1 VPALVKT
8 TSYVYRGDEEAA
20 RKLHNLAD
28 LQLMKLRNLMSF
40 NNLDQYS
47 LTIYNKIGAYV
58 KVSSNFGVEVAE
70 IFYPKIKGKPE
81 EVVKKKRIVRMKVAE
96 DWTLLYAPCPLPDPQ
111 DWDGWIDAGKDD
123 LGADS
128 FLNEFSLLSFGQP
141 IWGDFVATN
150 ISTTNLAGTYSVE
163 DGGWTCPGDVQPGV
177 PSPLYVGMYWL
188 ACGICRKITTGN
200 TQNVTYK
207 FPADL
212 VPEISAVNS
221 GSTGKKCWVN
231 DGGIYDHPDGYV
243 YIPSNPY
250 GVTTP
255 PRCTLANKRDP
266 VWNDPGYTQQHIE
279 GYISWQ
285 STYMLGFWKQE
296 WTVYNPSSYVDKDNY
311 VLFYDKYVSDSYV
324 STSRLNDIVTRYC
337 NVHAYLYDRTNW
349 YTSQMKEEY
358 IGVLGSGDCN
368 HITFPFTLFNES
380 HFGAHVYVQDPD
392 SSEYSDTSKGEI
404 VYETHMCGKYEGNWF
419 DEIVGTATWNGAGTW
434 GASGAWSGN
443 NIFPWMA
450 RIYPKEYLS
459 EATSDEPKKHSEH
472 NLLIVSWLKGA
483 AAGYPSSTD
492 KVPGCEGITSVTYRL
507 KHGDTDIS
515 KTYDASHPGWHDV
528 WTDLNTGRTWRAYG
542 DLFAALKQ
550 TEFSSVEVGP
560 PEWIDWWLADGSK
573 FIVEEDDT

>member
-141 IWGDFVATN
+141 IWGDFT
-150 ISTTNLAGTYSVE
+150 IEGRLDITTYPGDYDVS
-163 DGGWTCPGDVQPGV
+163 DGGWFLLSASYQPGTI
-177 PSPLYVGMYWL
+177 PPGTLYVGPVWQSV
-188 ACGICRKITTGN
+188 GICKKIN
-200 TQNVTYK
+200 TRNVVSYTLT
-207 FPADL
+207 FPANL
-212 VPEISAVNS
+212 VPSISVVNKTES
-221 GSTGKKCWVN
+221 GQKCWTAN
-231 DGGIYDHPDGYV
+231 GGFYDHPEGFV
-243 YIPSNPY
+243 YIPSNAY

-255 PRCTLANKRDP
+255 PVCTYANRRDP
-266 VWNDPGYTQQHIE
+266 QYWDPGFTTSSGE
-279 GYISWQ
+279 GYISWE
-285 STYMLGFWKQE
+285 SMYMLGFWKQE
-296 WTVYNPSSYVDKDNY
+296 WTSYNPSSYLNEDNY
-311 VLFYDKYVSDSYV
+311 VLFYDKYSW
-324 STSRLNDIVTRYC
+324 STTTSTDRLISSG
-337 NVHAYLYDRTNW
+337 TNYIADVWTALHNYGW
-349 YTSQMKEEY
+349 YTEQMRLEYFAVIGPSGDHVNWAHY
-358 IGVLGSGDCN
+358 IGGDGRLYT
-368 HITFPFTLFNES
+368 I
-380 HFGAHVYVQDPD
+380 DPD
-392 SSEYSDTSKGEI
+392 ESDYSYTSKGTI
-404 VYETHMCGKYEGNWF
+404 TYETHMCGKLEGQWF
-419 DEIVGTATWNGAGTW
+419 DEVIGSATWNGTASW
-434 GASGAWSGN
+434 GATGAWTGD